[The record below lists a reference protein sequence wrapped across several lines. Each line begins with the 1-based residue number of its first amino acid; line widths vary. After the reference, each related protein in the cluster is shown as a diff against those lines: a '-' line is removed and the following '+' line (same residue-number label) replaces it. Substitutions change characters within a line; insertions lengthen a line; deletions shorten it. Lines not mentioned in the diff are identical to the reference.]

1 MPPPRLT
8 FACELDSARLAAM
21 VADTSVVDDLDALGA
36 RVALM
41 LSDLSPERAAA
52 VQRLNAAAI
61 PVVAIPLL
69 PYEQGY
75 YFTADNAAQA
85 AARYQQWKQWTAQ
98 HGLVWDG
105 VGLDIEPDVRLY
117 QQIVDNPRRLPLLLA
132 PRLADTKQPRR
143 AAAAYAAL
151 VGQVRADGWSVEN
164 YQFPF
169 ITEERRAGSTLL
181 QRLLGL
187 VDVRT
192 DREVWMLYS
201 SFVRGLG
208 PGMIWSYGP
217 QAQAVAVGST
227 GGGPDIPGSPQ
238 VPTLDWQEFARDL
251 RLARHWCDDLYIHS
265 LEGCVRQ
272 GFLGRLRA
280 FDWAQ
285 AATPPQGQRSR
296 RGFAAASGP
305 CCGRAHIHGGCWAS
319 RPQSPGSLDADS
331 HPAQASMAT
340 RILDEGGAYL
350 GQQPTGNR
358 RNAVDS
364 TVLAANRG
372 AHLPRR
378 K

>member
-1 MPPPRLT
+1 VQPPRLT

-21 VADTSVVDDLDALGA
+21 VADASVIEDLHALGA
-36 RVALM
+36 RVTLM
-41 LSDLSPERAAA
+41 LSDFSPERAAA

-69 PYEQGY
+69 PYEEGY

-85 AARYQQWKQWTAQ
+85 AARYQQWKRWTAQ

-132 PRLADTKQPRR
+132 PRLADTKRPQQAR
-143 AAAAYAAL
+143 AAYAAL
-151 VGQVRADGWSVEN
+151 VDQIRADGWSVEN

-169 ITEERRAGSTLL
+169 ITDERRAGSTLL

-238 VPTLDWQEFARDL
+238 VPALDWQEFARDL
-251 RLARHWCDDLYIHS
+251 RLARHWCDELYIHS
-265 LEGCVRQ
+265 LEGSVQQ
-272 GFLGRLRA
+272 GFLERLRA

-285 AATPPQGQRSR
+285 AVTPPQGATLAAGLRSGLR
-296 RGFAAASGP
+296 AVLWASAHPWRLLGVVAAAAWVL
-305 CCGRAHIHGGCWAS
+305 GR
-319 RPQSPGSLDADS
+319 RQPPGRGEHADP
-331 HPAQASMAT
+331 HP
-340 RILDEGGAYL
+340 
-350 GQQPTGNR
+350 
-358 RNAVDS
+358 
-364 TVLAANRG
+364 
-372 AHLPRR
+372 
-378 K
+378 

>member
-1 MPPPRLT
+1 VQPPRLT

-36 RVALM
+36 RVTLM

-85 AARYQQWKQWTAQ
+85 APRYEQWKRWTAQ
-98 HGLVWDG
+98 HGLVWAG

-117 QQIVDNPRRLPLLLA
+117 QQIVDNPWRLPLVLA
-132 PRLADTKQPRR
+132 PRLADTNRPRR
-143 AAAAYAAL
+143 ARVAYAAL
-151 VGQVRADGWSVEN
+151 VDRIRADGWSVEN

-238 VPTLDWQEFARDL
+238 VPTLDWQEFALDL

-272 GFLGRLRA
+272 GFLERLRA
-280 FDWAQ
+280 FDWAE
-285 AATPPQGQRSR
+285 AVTPPQGATLAAGLRSGLR
-296 RGFAAASGP
+296 AMLWAGAHPWRLLGVAAAAAWVLGRRQPSGT
-305 CCGRAHIHGGCWAS
+305 GEHGD
-319 RPQSPGSLDADS
+319 P
-331 HPAQASMAT
+331 HP
-340 RILDEGGAYL
+340 
-350 GQQPTGNR
+350 
-358 RNAVDS
+358 
-364 TVLAANRG
+364 
-372 AHLPRR
+372 
-378 K
+378 